1 MKGGANW
8 IDFLAIVPFYLG
20 IIAGDVLDAISVFR
34 VIRLAR
40 SPPAPAP
47 PLRPCCTTLHP
58 SRTNPA
64 PLLHPSC
71 TPAAPL
77 LHPCCRCV
85 SSESS
90 RWARASLGST

>member
-47 PLRPCCTTLHP
+47 PLRPCCTHLTALPFPHVV
-58 SRTNPA
+58 S
-64 PLLHPSC
+64 
-71 TPAAPL
+71 AAF
-77 LHPCCRCV
+77 
-85 SSESS
+85 S
-90 RWARASLGST
+90 